1 MQTTKREFLILATGA
16 AVAAFASLPTAPQAT
31 AAVAEEMAN
40 ILEGATATEGGISLD
55 MPEIAENGNVV
66 PLTIS
71 VDGEPSGDLYAESV
85 GIFADGN
92 PLPQAATFHF
102 TPLSGRMEAST
113 RIRLAKT
120 QNVTVLAKMSDGTV
134 RKAETVVKVTIGGC
148 GG

>member
-1 MQTTKREFLILATGA
+1 MRTTKREFLILATGA
-16 AVAAFASLPTAPQAT
+16 AAAAISSLPFAPQAT
-31 AAVAEEMAN
+31 AAVAEEMAKF
-40 ILEGATATEGGISLD
+40 LGGAQAADGGISLD

-66 PLTIS
+66 PLTVT
-71 VDGEPSGDLYAESV
+71 VDGEPGNGLYAESV

-113 RIRLAKT
+113 RMRLAQT
-120 QNVTVLAKMSDGTV
+120 QNVTVLAKMSDGTF